1 MMIDLQ
7 QFPVQSCDFTLLGGA
22 LAPQQIAHIEG
33 EQVRDECFMM
43 FRQLLILLLA
53 GPLASLYEL
62 VDVLLTVVGELA
74 I

>member
-1 MMIDLQ
+1 
-7 QFPVQSCDFTLLGGA
+7 
-22 LAPQQIAHIEG
+22 
-33 EQVRDECFMM
+33 MM